1 MFYIHLAKCTANSN
15 VMMIKITIKIY
26 VCRQHNFIIQLKQPV
41 VMFLI
46 ISFSVLLKDLL
57 WRVLVFYVEENS
69 ALARRIPLFKTCDT
83 LLLLVQA
90 IRCRRKKVL
99 LEAMVICHRY
109 CKKALW
115 EHGQTCISPGSQ

>member
-57 WRVLVFYVEENS
+57 WRVLVFYV
-69 ALARRIPLFKTCDT
+69 
-83 LLLLVQA
+83 
-90 IRCRRKKVL
+90 
-99 LEAMVICHRY
+99 
-109 CKKALW
+109 
-115 EHGQTCISPGSQ
+115 